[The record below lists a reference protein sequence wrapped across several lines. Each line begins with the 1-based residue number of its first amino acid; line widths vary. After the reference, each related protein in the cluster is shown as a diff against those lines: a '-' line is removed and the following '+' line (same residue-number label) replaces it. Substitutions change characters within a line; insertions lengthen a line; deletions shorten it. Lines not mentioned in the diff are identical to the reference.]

1 MSWIAIIARLIGS
14 FPELVKVYYEIRKHM
29 EQEAVR
35 RVHSNNARD
44 IDQWMLDQSDTQQDS
59 GTAAKGKDPQL

>member
-1 MSWIAIIARLIGS
+1 
-14 FPELVKVYYEIRKHM
+14 M